1 MDEHTHTQWWWC
13 VEGVWAVSQ
22 PVCVS
27 VDGRSH
33 TKHAMCV
40 SEVRRGICESVAGVA
55 WRVRGERGHMGR
67 QRGWWVWWPR
77 RSHTHTHQRGWHHSG
92 RVCVVPPLTL
102 THTAD
107 RAGQRTQWWWLVGKA
122 HSGGG
127 SHTTHTAT
135 TTTCPSPRVCVCESG
150 VDSTSTASEWTKW
163 PHTPQHPR
171 CHHHIHHHQQQQ
183 QEEEWCGVGHKEWVD
198 V

>member
-1 MDEHTHTQWWWC
+1 MASERRERAHGTTAWVVGVVATALTHTHTAAWVAPQW
-13 VEGVWAVSQ
+13 
-22 PVCVS
+22 
-27 VDGRSH
+27 
-33 TKHAMCV
+33 
-40 SEVRRGICESVAGVA
+40 AGV
-55 WRVRGERGHMGR
+55 RGAT
-67 QRGWWVWWPR
+67 
-77 RSHTHTHQRGWHHSG
+77 TH
-92 RVCVVPPLTL
+92 

-171 CHHHIHHHQQQQ
+171 CHHHIHHHHQQQ

>member
-1 MDEHTHTQWWWC
+1 M
-13 VEGVWAVSQ
+13 WAVSQ
-22 PVCVS
+22 PVCVC

-77 RSHTHTHQRGWHHSG
+77 RSLSHTHQRGWHHSG
-92 RVCVVPPLTL
+92 RVCVVPPLTHSL
-102 THTAD
+102 THS
-107 RAGQRTQWWWLVGKA
+107 GQGGAAHTVVVVGGKGAQWWWQPHHT
-122 HSGGG
+122 HS
-127 SHTTHTAT
+127 HHHHVPIT
-135 TTTCPSPRVCVCESG
+135 PCVCESG

-171 CHHHIHHHQQQQ
+171 CHHHIHHHHQQQ

>member
-1 MDEHTHTQWWWC
+1 M
-13 VEGVWAVSQ
+13 GSQ
-22 PVCVS
+22 PTSVCVCGWEEPHKARH
-27 VDGRSH
+27 V
-33 TKHAMCV
+33 CV

-55 WRVRGERGHMGR
+55 WRVRGERAHGTTA
-67 QRGWWVWWPR
+67 WVV
-77 RSHTHTHQRGWHHSG
+77 G
-92 RVCVVPPLTL
+92 VVATALTL
-102 THTAD
+102 THTSVGGTTVGGCAWCHHSHT
-107 RAGQRTQWWWLVGKA
+107 QRTGRGSA

-127 SHTTHTAT
+127 WWERRTVVVAATPHTQ
-135 TTTCPSPRVCVCESG
+135 PPPPRAHHPVVCVCESG

-171 CHHHIHHHQQQQ
+171 CHHHIHHQQ

>member
-1 MDEHTHTQWWWC
+1 M
-13 VEGVWAVSQ
+13 GSQ
-22 PVCVS
+22 PTSVCVS
-27 VDGRSH
+27 GWEEPHKARHV
-33 TKHAMCV
+33 CV

-77 RSHTHTHQRGWHHSG
+77 RSLTHTPAWVAPQWAAVRGATTHTHTADR
-92 RVCVVPPLTL
+92 
-102 THTAD
+102 AD

-171 CHHHIHHHQQQQ
+171 CHHHIHQQQQQQ